1 MINVKAI
8 RGDDTLGEY
17 HFDLALADYL
27 FLQKSAAVRSFSG
40 MPMEAQYSIRRELE
54 RARKRLSTVERCNV
68 VIALDPDSE
77 PTSFTL
83 ARSDVERATAQVLS
97 RTLDLCQE
105 AINAAHDAGVDRI
118 DDVILS
124 GGMTYTPFIRN
135 QVKEFFFGADPKKQP
150 VLPPN
155 PSTLVCEGAA
165 IYAGMLMGRVREAR
179 IGERVTPFSYGID
192 AHNGYAKDKN
202 IYLSVIIQR
211 DERIFDR
218 EGTPQRFSGGNYV
231 TIRDGQ
237 TKITSQVL
245 QSSKG
250 KSDKVLASECVPL
263 GSFQVMIETFPSG
276 QNGINVTF
284 LMDKNGILEVE
295 YYEIKNMRNRGIKR
309 FNMLLRVDTS
319 STASV

>member
-1 MINVKAI
+1 
-8 RGDDTLGEY
+8 
-17 HFDLALADYL
+17 
-27 FLQKSAAVRSFSG
+27 
-40 MPMEAQYSIRRELE
+40 
-54 RARKRLSTVERCNV
+54 
-68 VIALDPDSE
+68 
-77 PTSFTL
+77 
-83 ARSDVERATAQVLS
+83 
-97 RTLDLCQE
+97 
-105 AINAAHDAGVDRI
+105 
-118 DDVILS
+118 
-124 GGMTYTPFIRN
+124 
-135 QVKEFFFGADPKKQP
+135 
-150 VLPPN
+150 
-155 PSTLVCEGAA
+155 
-165 IYAGMLMGRVREAR
+165 MGRVREAR